1 MYMYM
6 YNYNIHI
13 HVYTEVPAPSF
24 FSIISGPNQDALW
37 LELCRDLWCRK
48 VQRYRLT
55 KQRQSEL
62 QGSAPGTAAFF

>member
-1 MYMYM
+1 MCFFGGASTF
-6 YNYNIHI
+6 
-13 HVYTEVPAPSF
+13 V

-37 LELCRDLWCRK
+37 LELCRDLWSRK

-62 QGSAPGTAAFF
+62 QGSAPGTADGVFLGPDLGF